1 MSDYIKDMFIE
12 VREEPKKTDK
22 NINVNTLVEMIEQ
35 TMNSLNAAHIKT
47 AGYSLTEEED
57 VIDITGEDKDDE
69 DVQTIR
75 RPVIKITE
83 AWGNPDNVDRQVME
97 SLLSQIE
104 GGTVEDKVQSVN
116 NFVNN
121 PPAELGGDISKIMS
135 YLIFLDTFASIIND
149 YGASVSGFL
158 FEAFLA
164 ALFGG
169 TSIQVDDPE
178 QVGAKGSLPIEDNQL
193 FMQLKAQS
201 EDPDAEPN
209 WDIVPY
215 SLKVLRQD
223 GVVHGSFKNLVDF
236 FLDPAP
242 QRKSDSVVYLVVIK
256 EGQKSK
262 EGKNVATG
270 RLHFYEFELTREN
283 FMQMIGAPTEVN
295 VFGYVPVTLPRNV
308 KQPNV
313 GQYYFEKEDGRG
325 SLRKA
330 AAEFPYGSKD
340 MPLYKYSEDQA
351 PSPGERIAKG
361 TEVLR
366 LQVVGTEDVIKGTAE
381 KLYTPEQHKDIMSKF
396 GGAGEKAEIDRAA
409 FAALKQTKGY
419 GSKVAG
425 GAQWS
430 ITKKEYKKGFKGTLD
445 LNADKIEAKAV
456 EYTRTLNQSLVN
468 IFNALGDLTDNINS
482 YFIAGDASQGLE
494 AKTNATKLRDAV
506 NDVIPEEAIEQKA
519 AE

>member
-12 VREEPKKTDK
+12 VREKPVEKVTELTPK
-22 NINVNTLVEMIEQ
+22 LLMEMIEQ

-57 VIDITGEDKDDE
+57 VIDITGEDENDE

-83 AWGNPDNVDRQVME
+83 AWGSPDNVDRQVME

-104 GGTVEDKVQSVN
+104 GGTVEDKIQSVN

-193 FMQLKAQS
+193 FVQLKAQS
-201 EDPDAEPN
+201 KNPDAEPN

-256 EGQKSK
+256 EGKKDK

-283 FMQMIGAPTEVN
+283 FMQMIGAPKEVPMW
-295 VFGYVPVTLPRNV
+295 GYVPVQTARKTTISPEKNMFGDNAPVAARGKHKFRLPDGSPAGAEITD
-308 KQPNV
+308 KITI
-313 GQYYFEKEDGRG
+313 EKGETILKFQKTGEMRDV
-325 SLRKA
+325 L
-330 AAEFPYGSKD
+330 
-340 MPLYKYSEDQA
+340 A
-351 PSPGERIAKG
+351 PSA
-361 TEVLR
+361 L
-366 LQVVGTEDVIKGTAE
+366 
-381 KLYTPEQHKDIMSKF
+381 KLYTPEQHRDIMAKF
-396 GGAGEKAEIDRAA
+396 GESTDQASINRDV

-430 ITKKEYKKGFKGTLD
+430 ITKKEYSKGYKGTLD

-482 YFIAGDASQGLE
+482 YFIAGDKSQGVE